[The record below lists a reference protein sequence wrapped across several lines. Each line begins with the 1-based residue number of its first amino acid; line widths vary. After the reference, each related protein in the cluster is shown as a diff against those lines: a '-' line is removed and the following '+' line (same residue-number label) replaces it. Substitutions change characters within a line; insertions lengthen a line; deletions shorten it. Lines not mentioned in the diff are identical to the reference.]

1 MLLWTV
7 NNKWKPCHK
16 IKETEEVPW
25 GSSSGQEQHCEEQFQ
40 LSTDDS
46 KGSISTI
53 LFPAVRKPQLKTA
66 DHLSVCEASNRNEA
80 YSMQRS
86 SLTHKTFSL
95 YGKQAL
101 PKIEQISQTIIVT
114 RGLGDWQSYPSLF
127 TPLEIM
133 ERDCCW
139 FFHLYRL
146 TSILKINEYKNI
158 QRVSGSHLLHWKPIS
173 ICENSS

>member
-1 MLLWTV
+1 MEALPQNKRSWRSSLRKQQWSGTTLWRTISV
-7 NNKWKPCHK
+7 
-16 IKETEEVPW
+16 IY
-25 GSSSGQEQHCEEQFQ
+25 S
-40 LSTDDS
+40 DS

-86 SLTHKTFSL
+86 SLIHKTFSL
-95 YGKQAL
+95 CGKQAL
-101 PKIEQISQTIIVT
+101 PKIEQISQTIIVS
-114 RGLGDWQSYPSLF
+114 RGFGDWQSYPSLF
-127 TPLEIM
+127 TPLEKM

-146 TSILKINEYKNI
+146 TSFLKINEYKNI
-158 QRVSGSHLLHWKPIS
+158 KCVSGSHLLHWKPIS
-173 ICENSS
+173 ISENSSWSIVCHLL